1 MNVDHQVVIVGAGF
15 GGMGAAIALQRAGV
29 DDYVILERA
38 DDLGGTW
45 HVNHYP
51 GLTVDIPS
59 ATYSYSF
66 EPNPNWSH
74 VFARGHELKAY
85 CDQVAEKHDLRS
97 HMRFGVTVTSARW
110 DEDASAW
117 SVGLADGSTLTARH
131 LLTATGFLSE
141 PALPQIAGIETFEGT
156 VVHTAQWDDD
166 LDLTGRKVA
175 VIGTGATSVQLVPTI
190 ARDVDA
196 MTVFQRTPIYV
207 LPKLDLRIPERTQ
220 ALFRR
225 LPVIQKASRFAGWAT
240 VEALLVF
247 GVLHYRRFR
256 MTNAIARKL
265 AIRYLYSQVED
276 PELRRKLTP
285 EYTFGCK
292 RPTVSND
299 YFPTFNRP
307 NVTLETSPIEQIEPG
322 AIVTADGTRN
332 EIDTLVLATGYNL
345 WDLGFPPFEI
355 IGREGRN
362 LGKWWREEGFQS
374 YLGSSIPKFP
384 NLLTLDG
391 PWVYSGLSYFQT
403 LEPQMTIIER
413 LFIELRRRDAT
424 RWEVTESAH
433 QAFFARMR
441 DGLRSTVFQNGDCSG
456 ANSYYFAPNG
466 ETPLL
471 RPTNTITAAR
481 DAKTFPLSNF
491 TFN

>member
-1 MNVDHQVVIVGAGF
+1 VKIDHQVVIVGAGF

-29 DDYVILERA
+29 EDYVILERA

-45 HVNHYP
+45 YVNHYP

-66 EPNPNWSH
+66 EPNPRWAH

-85 CDQVAEKHDLRS
+85 CDHVAAKHGLRE

-110 DEDASAW
+110 DEDDGLW
-117 SVGLADGSTLTARH
+117 VVTLADGSSLVAQH
-131 LLTATGFLSE
+131 LITATGFLSE
-141 PALPQIAGIETFEGT
+141 PALPQIAGIETFDGT
-156 VVHTAQWDDD
+156 IIHTAQWDDD
-166 LDLTGRKVA
+166 LDLTGRAAA

-190 ARDVDA
+190 AKKLRA
-196 MTVFQRTPIYV
+196 LTVFQRTPIYV
-207 LPKLDLRIPERTQ
+207 LPKPDLRIPKRAQWLFDRFPATQ
-220 ALFRR
+220 RAT
-225 LPVIQKASRFAGWAT
+225 RFVGWAT
-240 VEALLVF
+240 VEALLV
-247 GVLHYRRFR
+247 GVLHYRKAA
-256 MTNAIARKL
+256 NGAVGKL
-265 AIRYLYSQVED
+265 AIRYLHSQVED

-285 EYTFGCK
+285 SYTFGCK

-299 YFPTFNRP
+299 YFRTFNEP
-307 NVTLETSPIEQIEPG
+307 HVQLETSPIERIEQD
-322 AIVTADGTRN
+322 AVVTADGTRH
-332 EIDTLVLATGYNL
+332 EIDTLILATGYNL
-345 WDLGFPPFEI
+345 WDLGFPAFEI
-355 IGREGRN
+355 VGREGRN
-362 LGKWWREEGFQS
+362 LGKWWREDGFQT
-374 YLGSSIPKFP
+374 YMGSSIPQFP

-413 LFIELRRRDAT
+413 LFGELRRTGSA

-433 QAFFARMR
+433 KAFFARMR
-441 DGLRSTVFQNGDCSG
+441 DGLRSTVFVGGDCSG

-471 RPTNTITAAR
+471 RPTNTINTAR
-481 DAKTFPLSNF
+481 EAKTFPLSNF
-491 TFN
+491 TFS